1 MTEGQFAEFFLRQG
15 QRVIETK
22 TCFWYSHRPLLY
34 MSLPYY
40 RAVSPSQGELARV
53 LLGGPA
59 AALRF
64 PTNPDTDNR
73 KVGIFLCSDR
83 NYGFSSLQQ
92 RMRNY
97 TRRGLENCTVEAVEF
112 GYLAQ
117 HGHQLNLESFE
128 RQDRDAT
135 TMTESQWH
143 RYCEVA
149 AATPGFEAWG
159 AWARGRLAAFVVAAL
174 VEDCCHMHHQ
184 SAATEHLP
192 LFPNH
197 ALNFSVTRL
206 VLARPEV
213 NSVCYG
219 ADSLVTP
226 GIDTYKSRMGFER
239 LLFGER
245 IVHNPLLQAGLA
257 LGGRKV
263 IYWMARKYPQKEMIQ
278 RAALLLQQ
286 DSTQAGKTPTGGS
299 AQNGVPGI
307 T

>member
-22 TCFWYSHRPLLY
+22 ACFWYSHRPLLY

-40 RAVSPSQGELARV
+40 RAVSPSASELARV

-64 PTNPDTDNR
+64 PTNLDTGNR

-97 TRRGLENCTVEAVEF
+97 TRRGLENCTIEPVEF

-143 RYCEVA
+143 RYCEG
-149 AATPGFEAWG
+149 AATIPGFEAWG
-159 AWARGRLAAFVVAAL
+159 AWVRGTLAAFVVGAL
-174 VEDCCHMHHQ
+174 VEDCCYMHHQ

-213 NSVCYG
+213 KSVCYG
-219 ADSLVTP
+219 ADSLLTP

-245 IVHNPLLQAGLA
+245 IALNPLLQPMLS
-257 LGGRKV
+257 LGGRR
-263 IYWMARKYPQKEMIQ
+263 IIRWATRTYPESQMWQK
-278 RAALLLQQ
+278 ASLLLPPN
-286 DSTQAGKTPTGGS
+286 A
-299 AQNGVPGI
+299 I
-307 T
+307 

>member
-1 MTEGQFAEFFLRQG
+1 MTESQFAEFFLRQG
-15 QRVIETK
+15 QKVIETK

-40 RAVSPSQGELARV
+40 RAASPSASELARV

-59 AALRF
+59 VALRF
-64 PTNPDTDNR
+64 PTNLDTGNR

-83 NYGFSSLQQ
+83 SYGFSSLQQ
-92 RMRNY
+92 RMRTY

-135 TMTESQWH
+135 TMKEPQWH

-149 AATPGFEAWG
+149 AAIPGFEAWG
-159 AWARGRLAAFVVAAL
+159 AWVGRRLAAFLVAAL
-174 VEDCCHMHHQ
+174 VEGCSYIHHQ
-184 SAATEHLP
+184 SSATEYLRF
-192 LFPNH
+192 FPNH
-197 ALNFSVTRL
+197 ALTFSMTRL

-213 NSVCYG
+213 KSVCYG
-219 ADSLVTP
+219 ADSLLTP

-245 IVHNPLLQAGLA
+245 IALNPLLQPMLS
-257 LGGRKV
+257 LGGRR
-263 IYWMARKYPQKEMIQ
+263 IIRWAARTYPDSQTWQ
-278 RAALLLQQ
+278 RASLLLMRN
-286 DSTQAGKTPTGGS
+286 A
-299 AQNGVPGI
+299 I
-307 T
+307 